1 MARRE
6 VSYDGY
12 DLQNANVATKRAQH
26 FSGGT
31 KRLDIEDKGNE
42 HRQSLLN
49 AWYKRKTIV
58 VEGYLSSTSESALH
72 LEVDD
77 LKEALDQENANL
89 DIAYAGSTRR
99 YKATVAS
106 VEIPE
111 DFYNLS
117 WVPYQIE
124 FICVDPF
131 GYATSTTT
139 RAIDTIATAA
149 LAATVTFA
157 GNFSPDPSI
166 TITLEDVDALTEIK
180 LKNDDIGDEITITTA
195 FADDDVIIINN
206 ETKKVTREGT
216 EIDYGGYVPD
226 WNDGSNNFTL
236 SFTGGTETTADL
248 SFVYTPK
255 YL

>member
-1 MARRE
+1 
-6 VSYDGY
+6 
-12 DLQNANVATKRAQH
+12 
-26 FSGGT
+26 
-31 KRLDIEDKGNE
+31 
-42 HRQSLLN
+42 
-49 AWYKRKTIV
+49 
-58 VEGYLSSTSESALH
+58 
-72 LEVDD
+72 
-77 LKEALDQENANL
+77 
-89 DIAYAGSTRR
+89 
-99 YKATVAS
+99 
-106 VEIPE
+106 
-111 DFYNLS
+111 
-117 WVPYQIE
+117 
-124 FICVDPF
+124 VDPF